1 MIKDLLQIL
10 DNKEKTYLFFL
21 FFIMLISVALEMI
34 SIGLI
39 LPVLNIIFQNDYILK
54 IKEYLP
60 FLNDYNFTELVI
72 GCLVIVILTYLVKTF
87 ILLFFQIKT
96 AKFATEIGRNISKKL
111 YKNYVFQDYEFYL
124 NIDSSKIIRNTIN
137 ETSNIFSFIFHIFS
151 FLIELLVFL
160 GILLI
165 LLYFN
170 PKETI
175 ILSIMILSISLIYII
190 LNKTKISKISEAR
203 IKNDGKRIKTLQ
215 QMLDAIKEVKLYNK
229 YQYFINIYSNA
240 NQVSFNSIKTLR
252 ILQAIPRLLLEF
264 FVVIFISTLI
274 FALYLRGLSFIEMIP
289 VLGLF
294 FAALIRILP
303 SSARMITSFQGF
315 TYGFPSLK
323 IVSNELQ
330 NFDQSKKILEDNPKK
345 IDFNKLIY
353 LNNLSFKFPGSN
365 QNIINNMNLK
375 IEKNTLLGVIGR
387 SGSGKSTLIN
397 LILGFLKPTSGSIQV
412 DNMNIFDEIS
422 AWQSKISYVPQ
433 NVMLLDDTILN
444 NIAFGITTDIDMKKI
459 NDCLKMAELND
470 FVHSKKENLNSL
482 VGEKGVKISGGQVQR
497 IGIARALYRNPSLLI
512 LDEATSSLDKKTEE
526 SIFNTIHQL
535 KKNITIIVITHNTSN
550 LKNFDQIINLE
561 EYN

>member
-470 FVHSKKENLNSL
+470 FVNSKKENLNSL